1 MIGFQEKA
9 KKTHPPGIF
18 NSKVTP
24 TKGSRTNNR
33 NKKCDKCKVLGT
45 PCSTDLQHCKE
56 TGHQEGQD
64 FKDSSTNSF
73 YTRHNCLY
81 CLKQLQRN
89 IDRARQKP
97 TPAPQQK
104 PTPTS
109 QQPPSDQK
117 KDKCD
122 KCKLLNKPCS
132 ARFNHCKLSGHQRN
146 QPQDDKTI
154 SSWNKRDSCPFCTKK
169 ETRKTHNNNFKPKST
184 HPINSIVDEPIPLLP
199 TLPMIPNRPNIRPKV
214 PIHPNKNAKFS
225 QNKPTLPRAPFLNN
239 PAPPYSLLPTPRM
252 TPYRP
257 QGTQPFSKNTR
268 F

>member
-1 MIGFQEKA
+1 M
-9 KKTHPPGIF
+9 
-18 NSKVTP
+18 
-24 TKGSRTNNR
+24 
-33 NKKCDKCKVLGT
+33 
-45 PCSTDLQHCKE
+45 
-56 TGHQEGQD
+56 
-64 FKDSSTNSF
+64 
-73 YTRHNCLY
+73 
-81 CLKQLQRN
+81 KQLQRN
-89 IDRARQKP
+89 IDKAQQKP

-122 KCKLLNKPCS
+122 KCKHLNKPCS
-132 ARFNHCKLSGHQRN
+132 ARFNHCKLPGHQRN

-154 SSWNKRDSCPFCTKK
+154 SSWNKKDSCPFCTKK
-169 ETRKTHNNNFKPKST
+169 ETRKTHNNNFKPKSA
-184 HPINSIVDEPIPLLP
+184 HPINSIVDEPIPPLP
-199 TLPMIPNRPNIRPKV
+199 TLPMIPNRPNIRPNV

-239 PAPPYSLLPTPRM
+239 PNPPYPLLPTPRM